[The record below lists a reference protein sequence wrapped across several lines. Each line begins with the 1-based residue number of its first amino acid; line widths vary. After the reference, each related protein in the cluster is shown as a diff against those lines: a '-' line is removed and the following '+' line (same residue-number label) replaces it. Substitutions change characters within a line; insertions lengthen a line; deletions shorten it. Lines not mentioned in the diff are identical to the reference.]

1 MPDTPGRD
9 PFFKAHIVTAV
20 STAGA
25 ITAFAGN
32 SLLTRAA
39 LGNGLIS
46 PGAFSS
52 IRLAAGAILLLPWF
66 LRGGPLRVSLR
77 QALALLIYIVAFS
90 FAYRVLN
97 VGIGAMILFAAVQ
110 ATIVLAA
117 NNAGDRLGGI
127 ELIGMA
133 LALAGML
140 VLFGMPDGTVPLVAA
155 LTMAGAGCAWG
166 FYTIMGRG
174 TDQPA
179 RSTAGNFLVAA
190 IIAAPLPLIEGHTA
204 MTMNGMLLA
213 IVAGALTS
221 GLGYVVWYA
230 VVPKLRHATIGAVQL
245 ATPILAAIG
254 GALFLG
260 ETLTLRLILAAGLI
274 LGGIALTLRKRPG
287 KERDFPASSAPAVQ
301 PSALP

>member
-9 PFFKAHIVTAV
+9 PSFKAHIITAAA
-20 STAGA
+20 TFGA

-39 LGNGLIS
+39 LGNHLIA
-46 PGAFSS
+46 PGAFAS
-52 IRLAAGAILLLPWF
+52 IRLAAGAIILLPWF
-66 LRGGPLRVSLR
+66 LRSGPRRIGLR
-77 QALALLIYIVAFS
+77 QTLVLLIYVVAFS

-97 VGIGAMILFAAVQ
+97 AGIGAMILFAAVQ

-133 LALAGML
+133 LALLGII
-140 VLFGMPDGTVPLVAA
+140 VLFGMPGGTVPLVAA

-174 TDQPA
+174 TDHPA

-190 IIAAPLPLIEGHTA
+190 IIAAPLPLIEGRTA
-204 MTMNGMLLA
+204 MTMTGILLA
-213 IVAGALTS
+213 IIAGTLTS

-245 ATPILAAIG
+245 ATPVLAAIG

-260 ETLTLRLILAAGLI
+260 ETLTLRLMLAAGLI
-274 LGGIALTLRKRPG
+274 LGGIALTLR
-287 KERDFPASSAPAVQ
+287 V
-301 PSALP
+301 